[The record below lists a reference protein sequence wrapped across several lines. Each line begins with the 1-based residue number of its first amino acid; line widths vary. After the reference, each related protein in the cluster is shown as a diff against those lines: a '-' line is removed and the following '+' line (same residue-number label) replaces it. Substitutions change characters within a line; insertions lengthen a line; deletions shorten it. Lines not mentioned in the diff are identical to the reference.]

1 MLSRRIVDVVGRQI
15 LDSRGTPTL
24 EAEVALENGIVGRA
38 AVPLLR
44 VRILILSSG
53 RLRSFPVHSCC

>member
-38 AVPLLR
+38 AVPSGASVGSGEAFELR
-44 VRILILSSG
+44 DDES
-53 RLRSFPVHSCC
+53 